1 MKRTGLGKNISTA
14 KDDDLIRETCTQ
26 YTEFPDICV
35 STLEAY
41 PRSKAATNFTSLCRA
56 AMEVTET
63 QANKTL
69 SFVSQFYDNETDFRT
84 KSGIRSCMHNYGDSV
99 TIINI
104 TGLLS
109 FDRKNYRDA
118 YDSIGYTREG
128 AAECNDTGV
137 PMFFDRNNEV
147 IMFTTIVLDLLNNL
161 ITN

>member
-1 MKRTGLGKNISTA
+1 
-14 KDDDLIRETCTQ
+14 
-26 YTEFPDICV
+26 
-35 STLEAY
+35 
-41 PRSKAATNFTSLCRA
+41 
-56 AMEVTET
+56 MEVTET

-69 SFVSQFYDNETDFRT
+69 SFVSQFYNNETDFRT

-104 TGLLS
+104 TGLPS

-137 PMFFDRNNEV
+137 AMFFDRNNEV